1 MRLNVNKLLHT
12 PDARQDIRFEMDLSD
27 LEFGGSYP
35 VSDPV
40 VVDCR
45 LENKAGL
52 LLCGMTLT
60 TTLHCI
66 CDRCG
71 EAYDA
76 DKTTRY
82 DCVLAEA
89 RESDESDDIILLDND
104 EVDVEELARDAFILD
119 MDTKFLCSEDCRG
132 LCPGCGVNLNRES
145 CRCKKQWTPVWRSW
159 HSCCRRMS
167 ELLLYYIAAQAIKTK
182 EVSTWQSLRE
192 KYPSKDAIRDV
203 LPYGSWQL
211 PRWWRAPSAA
221 RCISP
226 TECARSAAATT
237 AARSR
242 SSSLWP
248 RNKFCC
254 AFARGKHR
262 FPLVFTAPTL
272 FVMGSIKIHRFTLC
286 LWAAILYCAC
296 VSRQKTV

>member
-89 RESDESDDIILLDND
+89 READESDG
-104 EVDVEELARDAFILD
+104 A
-119 MDTKFLCSEDCRG
+119 
-132 LCPGCGVNLNRES
+132 
-145 CRCKKQWTPVWRSW
+145 
-159 HSCCRRMS
+159 
-167 ELLLYYIAAQAIKTK
+167 
-182 EVSTWQSLRE
+182 
-192 KYPSKDAIRDV
+192 
-203 LPYGSWQL
+203 
-211 PRWWRAPSAA
+211 
-221 RCISP
+221 
-226 TECARSAAATT
+226 
-237 AARSR
+237 
-242 SSSLWP
+242 
-248 RNKFCC
+248 
-254 AFARGKHR
+254 
-262 FPLVFTAPTL
+262 
-272 FVMGSIKIHRFTLC
+272 
-286 LWAAILYCAC
+286 
-296 VSRQKTV
+296 